1 MKKNYLLFLLI
12 FLSIAMLSKGA
23 ENKDSLKW
31 SKEFNL
37 GNAEEIIGIVGY
49 DASATYLLK
58 RDYSEILEK
67 YDTEYN
73 LTAKLRLKIHK
84 GLRSRNLEKVIFFHD
99 SIYMFISEY
108 RFRKTNLYVQR
119 IDKQTLKPVGL
130 ESLLY
135 SSSNVKGN
143 YPDFVINYSLQ
154 RSKLLITA
162 TTELMIQKT
171 KIFEYLVFTTGMEK
185 LWYRKDLYIYNHQ
198 PPKNITFTVDET
210 GNVYL
215 FALIYEVKWLEH
227 FSQELKAQY
236 IVVGYSNKGET
247 RNHQVFD
254 MNNKYPRGASLIAC
268 PDGTFIFAG
277 LVSNNFQYGVS
288 GIFYQAIDPL
298 NGHLRPLR
306 ITNFDMDFLK
316 ELNKGELI
324 KDDELYGYSFKNL
337 VLRANGTVVLLAEQ
351 IFDQDY
357 DNNNHIL
364 AFGINNFGD
373 VIWNQVIRKKQT
385 GNTNVSFSL
394 VAPVNQNN
402 VKVIYNESAVNP
414 LENQTIDRRSFF
426 YLDDSYLCMREIDN
440 RGFIISDSLAFRNH
454 KEPAFEPKFTYDNQ
468 KGEILMIATRYKKF
482 RFLRLTLFPV
492 KE

>member
-12 FLSIAMLSKGA
+12 FLSTAMLSKGA

-215 FALIYEVKWLEH
+215 YALIYEVKWLEH
-227 FSQELKAQY
+227 FSQEL
-236 IVVGYSNKGET
+236 
-247 RNHQVFD
+247 
-254 MNNKYPRGASLIAC
+254 
-268 PDGTFIFAG
+268 
-277 LVSNNFQYGVS
+277 
-288 GIFYQAIDPL
+288 
-298 NGHLRPLR
+298 
-306 ITNFDMDFLK
+306 
-316 ELNKGELI
+316 
-324 KDDELYGYSFKNL
+324 
-337 VLRANGTVVLLAEQ
+337 
-351 IFDQDY
+351 
-357 DNNNHIL
+357 
-364 AFGINNFGD
+364 
-373 VIWNQVIRKKQT
+373 
-385 GNTNVSFSL
+385 
-394 VAPVNQNN
+394 
-402 VKVIYNESAVNP
+402 
-414 LENQTIDRRSFF
+414 
-426 YLDDSYLCMREIDN
+426 
-440 RGFIISDSLAFRNH
+440 
-454 KEPAFEPKFTYDNQ
+454 
-468 KGEILMIATRYKKF
+468 
-482 RFLRLTLFPV
+482 
-492 KE
+492 